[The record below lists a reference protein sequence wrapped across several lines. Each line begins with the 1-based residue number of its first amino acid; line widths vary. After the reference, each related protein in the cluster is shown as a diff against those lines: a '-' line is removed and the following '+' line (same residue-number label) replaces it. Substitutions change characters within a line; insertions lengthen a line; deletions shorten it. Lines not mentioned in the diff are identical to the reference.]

1 MATAHSYLRYSTP
14 EQALGDSE
22 RRQIEK
28 AQEWAV
34 ANAYDYDDTYRDPA
48 TSAFRSK
55 NRAVGM
61 LGQFFDDVRSGR
73 IPKGDLLLTESF
85 DRLSR
90 DEPLKAFDLF
100 RELVECGIILVTGFL
115 TGSLQIYSR
124 ERLKREPWAL
134 HSVLGE
140 MIRAHSESLNKSERV
155 AASHEKKRRD
165 GRESGTPIMGRTC
178 PAWLDLST
186 DSTRYVVNEER
197 AAIVRRMFTEAASGL
212 GNLQIANRLN
222 RDGIAP
228 FRPVIKDRQTK
239 GWQPGYIQKI
249 LSSEAV
255 LGTFQP
261 HRYVDGKRVREGPAI
276 EGFFPRVID
285 DALYWRARQAR
296 DDRLRRGRG
305 RIGPDYANLVKGIGR
320 CGTCGGSLVYV
331 DKTPISRHPE
341 RRKYVYLRCGAA
353 AVGSC
358 TNRAGFPYRRLEV
371 MLFQISETSD
381 RIAQMIPER
390 ADDTVAE
397 QIAQLEAGLERRRA
411 ARKRFIEAFKDNDE
425 PDLVDEINRLGAE
438 VKQIEGELAK
448 ARRQARID
456 EHADRKLFMIR
467 WREAIAKIESPD
479 PDERL
484 LARATVAQE
493 FRRVIDAIVLHDDR
507 HISVRVKKGQCDG
520 NQLEYFVS
528 RDTVER
534 LRLTL
539 ADGQI
544 VQVTNQQRRT
554 ILGPEL
560 LRGMLTP
567 LIRKLA
573 ARGPLPK
580 VMRSDEGGTFEIEV
594 VREAAE

>member
-55 NRAVGM
+55 NRAVG
-61 LGQFFDDVRSGR
+61 VVHPKSET
-73 IPKGDLLLTESF
+73 PKKGDSFSSTESF

-140 MIRAHSESLNKSERV
+140 MIRAHSESLNKSERI
-155 AASHEKKRRD
+155 AASHERKRRD
-165 GRESGTPIMGRTC
+165 GRENGTPIMGRTC
-178 PAWLDLST
+178 PAWLDLSK
-186 DSTRYVVNEER
+186 DSTKYLANEER
-197 AAIVRRMFTEAASGL
+197 TAIVRRIFTEAASGL

-261 HRYVDGKRVREGPAI
+261 HRHVDGKRVREGPAI
-276 EGFFPRVID
+276 EGFFPRIVD
-285 DALYWRARQAR
+285 DALYWRARQAS

-305 RIGPDYANLVKGIGR
+305 RIGPDYANLVKGLGR

-390 ADDTVAE
+390 AD
-397 QIAQLEAGLERRRA
+397 
-411 ARKRFIEAFKDNDE
+411 E
-425 PDLVDEINRLGAE
+425 PNRPT
-438 VKQIEGELAK
+438 
-448 ARRQARID
+448 R
-456 EHADRKLFMIR
+456 
-467 WREAIAKIESPD
+467 
-479 PDERL
+479 
-484 LARATVAQE
+484 
-493 FRRVIDAIVLHDDR
+493 
-507 HISVRVKKGQCDG
+507 
-520 NQLEYFVS
+520 S
-528 RDTVER
+528 R
-534 LRLTL
+534 
-539 ADGQI
+539 G
-544 VQVTNQQRRT
+544 
-554 ILGPEL
+554 
-560 LRGMLTP
+560 
-567 LIRKLA
+567 
-573 ARGPLPK
+573 
-580 VMRSDEGGTFEIEV
+580 
-594 VREAAE
+594 